1 MTPGV
6 PEGVYKTKSA
16 AKSWEAEAEHVFGV
30 SNGGGGGN
38 NRLDRIPHGR
48 FSTKPWFAAFLEKL
62 PYLFRP

>member
-1 MTPGV
+1 MTPSV

-48 FSTKPWFAAFLEKL
+48 FPLATAAAGYEAVACGI
-62 PYLFRP
+62 P